1 MSTQIRQNE
10 APLLVGLAIVG
21 VGVVVIADRVAPG
34 NADLSDTIVFS
45 AFAALLLVATI
56 AARSHGALI
65 AALAFAGLAAAKY
78 AVMSGE
84 DSGGAVLL
92 GPGVG
97 FLMAYAIGTL
107 AFGPRHWW
115 PLVPGAVMAWLGGLL
130 VFGGEAGAALAGA
143 TWPVVLVGVGILMVA
158 GVSAIRRPRPR

>member
-1 MSTQIRQNE
+1 MSAEARRSD
-10 APLLVGLAIVG
+10 APLVVGLAIAG
-21 VGVVVIADRVAPG
+21 IAVVLVAERIAAG
-34 NADLSDTIVFS
+34 SADLRDTIVF
-45 AFAALLLVATI
+45 AGFGVLLLVATV
-56 AARSHGALI
+56 AGRSYGSLI
-65 AALAFAGLAAAKY
+65 AALAFAGLAVAKY

-97 FLMAYAIGTL
+97 FLLAYAVGTL

-130 VFGGEAGAALAGA
+130 VFGGEAGAALAA
-143 TWPVVLVGVGILMVA
+143 TTWPIVLVGLAVLVWA
-158 GVSAIRRPRPR
+158 GVSASRHPRPR

>member
-1 MSTQIRQNE
+1 MRAHARRND

-21 VGVVVIADRVAPG
+21 VGVVVVADRIAQG
-34 NADLSDTIVFS
+34 NADLRDTTVF
-45 AFAALLLVATI
+45 AGLAALLLIATV
-56 AARSHGALI
+56 AARSYGSLI
-65 AALAFAGLAAAKY
+65 AALAFAGLAVAKY

-84 DSGGAVLL
+84 NSGGAVLL

-130 VFGGEAGAALAGA
+130 VFGGEAGAALAGT
-143 TWPVVLVGVGILMVA
+143 TWPIVIVGLAVLVVA
-158 GVSAIRRPRPR
+158 AIRSVRQ